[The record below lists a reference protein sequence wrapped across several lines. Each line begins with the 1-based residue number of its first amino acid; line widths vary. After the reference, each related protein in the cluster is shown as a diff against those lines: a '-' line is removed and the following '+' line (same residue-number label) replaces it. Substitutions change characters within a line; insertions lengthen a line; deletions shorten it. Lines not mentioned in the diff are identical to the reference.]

1 MKTGEDILRLIEEE
15 DVEFVRLQFTDMF
28 GNLKNVAV
36 TPGQMEKVLNG
47 RFCFGGSALFD
58 DLYDYPNELY
68 LVPDP
73 DTFVILPWRP
83 QQGKVGKMICD
94 VVTRDG
100 KLCDLSS
107 RTLLKKIIKEAEAL
121 GYTFKIN
128 PECEFF
134 LFHTDDYGVPT
145 TVSHERAGY
154 LDVGPVDFGENA
166 RRDMVLTLEEMGFEI
181 ESSHH
186 EKAPAQHEIDFAEA
200 DTLTTADQIMTFR
213 FAVRSIAKRFGLY
226 ATFIP
231 KPRTDC
237 AGSGMH
243 LNISMYK
250 DGKNVFDSGK
260 EGVISDIA
268 RYFMGGVMAHAQGM
282 CIFTNPIVN
291 SYKRIGSGFEAPDII
306 DWSTAN
312 GKHAIRLAEEFD
324 GTKVELRFPDSAAN
338 PYLVMALCIKA
349 GLDGIEKKISPDAFS
364 GRNTKKLANN
374 LDQALKFLHK
384 DKLIFETLGDEFVKI
399 YADAKAVEW
408 KEYMT
413 QVSDWELEKY
423 LVKM

>member
-1 MKTGEDILRLIEEE
+1 MRTEDDIIRLIEEE

-47 RFCFGGSALFD
+47 RFSFEGTAIFD
-58 DLYDYPNELY
+58 DLYDFPDELY

-94 VVTRDG
+94 VVTKDG
-100 KLCDLSS
+100 KLYDLSS
-107 RTLLKKIIKEAEAL
+107 RTILKKAIKEAEDL
-121 GYTFKIN
+121 GFSFKIN

-134 LFHTDDYGVPT
+134 LFHTDEDGVPT

-154 LDVGPVDFGENA
+154 FDVGPVDFGENA

-186 EKAPAQHEIDFAEA
+186 EKAPAQHEIDFSES

-243 LNISMYK
+243 LNIAMYK
-250 DGKNVFDSGK
+250 DGKNVFAAK
-260 EGVISDIA
+260 EGEVSELA
-268 RYFMGGVMAHAQGM
+268 NYFIGGVMAHAQGM

-291 SYKRIGSGFEAPDII
+291 SYKRIGAGFDAPDVI
-306 DWSTAN
+306 DWSVKN
-312 GKHAIRLAEEFD
+312 GPHAIKLLQDYED
-324 GTKVELRFPDSAAN
+324 TKVEIRFPDSAAN
-338 PYLVMALCIKA
+338 PYLVIALCIKA
-349 GLDGIEKKISPDAFS
+349 GIDGIKNKISADS
-364 GRNTKKLANN
+364 LMGRNAKKLANN
-374 LDQALKFLHK
+374 LDQAYKFLRK
-384 DKLIFETLGDEFVKI
+384 DKLIYDTLGEEFVKI
-399 YADAKAVEW
+399 YADIKATEW

-423 LVKM
+423 LIKM